1 MIVIERPSPTDRSE
15 VEQMIA
21 TYHASEG
28 LRPNHEKIAWA
39 VNQLLQNES
48 SGLILVARE
57 KTMIVGVAFAFYL
70 PSAEFGRMLIIQ
82 DFFVNPDS
90 RRKGVG
96 HALAARLIAEAK
108 ATKTEQVSLEVLP
121 TNELAPVFWRSIGFL
136 QSDRRLY
143 NLNLHQPFLGV

>member
-1 MIVIERPSPTDRSE
+1 ME
-15 VEQMIA
+15 
-21 TYHASEG
+21 
-28 LRPNHEKIAWA
+28 IAWA

-121 TNELAPVFWRSIGFL
+121 TNEFAPVFWRSIGFL

-143 NLNLHQPFLGV
+143 NLNLH